1 MLWKLGRIDGD
12 PVLRETR
19 IRATWE
25 YVCSVEGGVDVD
37 DIEGGR
43 ARRRE
48 KWERYSCVWM

>member
-1 MLWKLGRIDGD
+1 MAGGRNWGKG
-12 PVLRETR
+12 VVV
-19 IRATWE
+19 AM
-25 YVCSVEGGVDVD
+25 EGGVDVD